1 MHVPHM
7 LLQIAPFVQML
18 KGTPHMGCL
27 PHVYMA
33 DDDEDDQNRRQKG
46 IWNGWTACPWTG
58 SDLLSV
64 HPKSLSASCSDHLHH
79 HQPDIHGVHPMRS

>member
-33 DDDEDDQNRRQKG
+33 DDDEDDQNRRQEG
-46 IWNGWTACPWTG
+46 IWNGCTE
-58 SDLLSV
+58 S
-64 HPKSLSASCSDHLHH
+64 
-79 HQPDIHGVHPMRS
+79 Q